1 MFCCHAARQETQE
14 KRPRV
19 DDTIIDH
26 GGAQHATGAPGSLIA
41 ASGLVLAAS
50 GCTWVA
56 PESGPWAEPLERVC
70 GRKVGSLNA
79 KHVVAS
85 EPGPHPYKSRPGP
98 RPQIDSAR
106 RRCCPLRLRSCHA
119 GKGNRAPPAPAESDD
134 EHPAHPVFARLTRS
148 KPEGSTVDRPSEQG
162 PSRSAQVRVGRANT
176 ARNGPSPEF
185 ERRGDAAAGRRV
197 RCSPRLSRK

>member
-85 EPGPHPYKSRPGP
+85 EPGPHPYKVGLGH
-98 RPQIDSAR
+98 AR
-106 RRCCPLRLRSCHA
+106 RSTRPVDGAALSGFDLVMPGKAIAHRPLLRKATTSVQRTLCL
-119 GKGNRAPPAPAESDD
+119 RA
-134 EHPAHPVFARLTRS
+134 
-148 KPEGSTVDRPSEQG
+148 
-162 PSRSAQVRVGRANT
+162 
-176 ARNGPSPEF
+176 
-185 ERRGDAAAGRRV
+185 
-197 RCSPRLSRK
+197 